1 MNISINHSTKKLA
14 FKREGLFPVVKKV
27 GLLAY
32 ELKIPKIWKNPHPVI
47 KKLKLKPYHCPTC
60 SQQQETSPT
69 FITSHW
75 VRKALCKRSRGFWT
89 PKNGGMNYSV
99 LSKWQGQPFKE
110 STWKDQC
117 EVTLMHLKSLQF
129 GYLEDYTASL
139 QRRDGN
145 WFIA

>member
-1 MNISINHSTKKLA
+1 
-14 FKREGLFPVVKKV
+14 
-27 GLLAY
+27 
-32 ELKIPKIWKNPHPVI
+32 
-47 KKLKLKPYHCPTC
+47 
-60 SQQQETSPT
+60 
-69 FITSHW
+69 
-75 VRKALCKRSRGFWT
+75 
-89 PKNGGMNYSV
+89 MNYSV

-145 WFIA
+145 